1 MILNYVR
8 KRDGGGYQV
17 FFVNL
22 AMGAKYTITE
32 DGDDVPSPISWI
44 ELESV
49 IATEVAYVTD
59 ELEEVMTN
67 MPVTEKDMAEIKR
80 LDNKLKYLLD
90 YEHIK

>member
-1 MILNYVR
+1 MILNYL
-8 KRDGGGYQV
+8 KKKEEGGYQV

-32 DGDDVPSPISWI
+32 YGDDVPSPISWI

-67 MPVTEKDMAEIKR
+67 MPVTEKDLAEIKR
-80 LDNKLKYLLD
+80 LNNKLKYLLD

>member
-1 MILNYVR
+1 MILNYL
-8 KRDGGGYQV
+8 KKKEEGGYQV

-32 DGDDVPSPISWI
+32 DGDDIPFPISWI

-67 MPVTEKDMAEIKR
+67 MPVTEKDLAEIKR
-80 LDNKLKYLLD
+80 LNNKLKYLLD